1 MTWANNSY
9 TRYLKYITMSLKER
23 SNFRI
28 DFFIR
33 LATGFISSY
42 ARVVVWVVILGAN
55 TAAISADLAS
65 HTIQYMIMTG
75 FLLVIVYSGPRDAIF
90 QRIQD
95 GSIGRDLLYPV
106 SLPVTL
112 YFQALGDAFFGLLV
126 RGMPTLV
133 VLSLLFSIRWTVSP
147 VGIVLF
153 IVFALIGFTI
163 NFFISRIVE
172 MAAFWVYEVRGL
184 DYIHSAVREFFA
196 GGFIPLWFYPMWI
209 LPVVNFLPFRNIVYT
224 PIAFFLGTYG
234 LHDAPRHLSVSLGW
248 CAVFGVVAMLVWRAG
263 IKETVINGG

>member
-1 MTWANNSY
+1 MTWKGNL
-9 TRYLKYITMSLKER
+9 RYLRYISMSLKER

-42 ARVVVWVVILGAN
+42 ARVAVWVVVLSANAGA
-55 TAAISADLAS
+55 IGSDLAQQ
-65 HTIQYMIMTG
+65 TIQYMVLSG
-75 FLLVIVYSGPRDAIF
+75 FLFVIIYSGPRNAIF

-95 GSIGRDLLYPV
+95 GSIARDLLYPV

-112 YFQALGDAFFGLLV
+112 YWQNIGDAVFGVLV
-126 RGMPTLV
+126 RGIPTLV
-133 VLSLLFSIRWTVSP
+133 ILSILFNISWAISP
-147 VGIVLF
+147 IGLGLF
-153 IVFALIGFTI
+153 IAFTLLGFTI

-172 MAAFWVYEVRGL
+172 MAAFWVYEISGL
-184 DYIHSAVREFFA
+184 EYIYNAVREFFA

-224 PIAFFLGTYG
+224 PIAFLLGTYG
-234 LHDAPRHLSVSLGW
+234 LADAPRHLVISLTW
-248 CAVFGVVAMLVWRAG
+248 CVFFGVLAMLVWRAG
-263 IKETVINGG
+263 IKKTEINGG